1 MKTGKK
7 ILALLLVFCFMMAA
21 VPAYAASFSYTITG
35 SVDNELWG
43 RWDSE
48 ASIKNVTVTVKLQ
61 NGAIGTVFADA
72 EMDNLRKNATFKNE
86 GYAITL
92 PDLTFGN
99 GENTITVPGGKFKI
113 NTDNGLW
120 VTTYLTTT
128 GPVAA
133 AMVEESKTNEELRAL
148 LTIDPETDAASLKT
162 GSNVFNGNIYNY
174 IKYKIGAENMSVTT
188 DQATLHAGKAIT
200 VNGDF
205 PLTTFM
211 LSENQITTFVGGE
224 TPVQGAYVYSLDG
237 NTDGLY
243 VSSRADSGLDGPY
256 AVFTAPATGTYDVHV
271 LKRDDKDGSNP
282 KSRHIVMEI
291 AGQTMNFGNSN
302 VSNTMGYQWQNED
315 NHTPVYLTKGQQV
328 PVRVLAETGYYSGAY
343 GFAFTPRTDAETPVT
358 VQYNATPTGYTAM
371 NTATIKSVIPAAETA
386 TITVD
391 GEEVAVTAGAAETY
405 YPNVRKS
412 DANGNYINKP
422 TLLDALVTLDKQED
436 IGIDAHVLTE
446 SGYLHTYETDTMAFS
461 PTTAPLFG
469 YNLPGN
475 AGDYYANVFSASE
488 TFNLASGTG
497 ASIAVKVPED
507 GTYYMIANGGH
518 WDTGRSI
525 SVKVDSTSYS
535 DGTDTKFCFGGLG
548 VNAHYDVQSANGI
561 ELTAGY
567 HTLSFSVTGATRL
580 SYVALV
586 KADSQEEAAA
596 IQATFG
602 KGEKD
607 KFNEYFNDYNIRNVF
622 NGSTI
627 EEFLGKKSVSV
638 NGEIIKADWDRYI
651 LEDGD
656 VIRMDTFEP
665 VSVGPLSVYAYTSNM
680 TWDSNRQLT
689 DETSNASNFALLIS
703 NYGKVPADT
712 SVKDSMRGMYLT
724 GYVTFVEDDA
734 ATTGDE
740 TKVVNYIQLPIQ
752 GNAISQTRLV
762 VAINQPGGTTT
773 IDGLKFNNLNG
784 GFADSKKYDA
794 THLYITDDRFDGT
807 DASVNVVCENGKVVI
822 SSKKSQPVFVIVNNA
837 DGTKASATNYA
848 LDITTPVEVEVTAG
862 QTVYV
867 WEGSSYLASGTTA
880 RPLCAPIVVE

>member
-21 VPAYAASFSYTITG
+21 VPAFAADFSHTISG
-35 SVDNELWG
+35 SLDNGLWG

-48 ASIKNVTVTVKLQ
+48 ASIKNVTVTVKLH
-61 NGAIGTVFADA
+61 NGAIGIVFADA
-72 EMDNLRKNATFKNE
+72 EMDNLRKNKTFANE

-92 PDLTFGN
+92 PDLTFGT
-99 GENTITVPGGKFKI
+99 GENTITVPGGKFAF
-113 NTDNGLW
+113 NTESGLW
-120 VTTYLTTT
+120 VTSYLTTK
-128 GPVAA
+128 GPVAT

-162 GSNVFNGNIYNY
+162 ANNVYNGNIYNY
-174 IKYKIGAENMSVTT
+174 IKYKIGTETLWATT

-243 VSSRADSGLDGPY
+243 VSSRPDSGLDGPY
-256 AVFTAPATGTYDVHV
+256 AVFTAPATGIYDVHV
-271 LKRDDKDGSNP
+271 LKREQLKASNP
-282 KSRHIVMEI
+282 ESRHIVMEI
-291 AGQTMNFGNSN
+291 AGQTMHFGKDNTSNS
-302 VSNTMGYQWQNED
+302 MGYQWQNED
-315 NHTPVYLTKGQQV
+315 NRTPVYLTKGQQV
-328 PVRVLAETGYYSGAY
+328 TVRVLAETGYYSSAR

-358 VQYNATPTGYTAM
+358 VQYNATPTGFTAI

-386 TITVD
+386 TITVG

-436 IGIDAHVLTE
+436 IGIDAHILTE
-446 SGYLHTYETDTMAFS
+446 NGWLITSETDTMAFS

-475 AGDYYANVFSASE
+475 AGDLYASIFSSAE
-488 TFNLASGTG
+488 TFSLASGTS
-497 ASIAVKVPED
+497 ASILVKVPED

-518 WDTGRSI
+518 WSTDRYIT
-525 SVKVDSTSYS
+525 VKVDSTSYE
-535 DGTDTKFCFGGLG
+535 DGTDTKFCFGGEG
-548 VNAHYDVQSANGI
+548 KNAHYNVQSANGI

-567 HTLSFSVTGATRL
+567 HTLSFTVSGATRL

-586 KADSQEEAAA
+586 KADSQAEAAA

-602 KGEKD
+602 QGEKA

-627 EEFLGKKSVSV
+627 EEFLGKKSVAV

-665 VSVGPLSVYAYTSNM
+665 VSVAPLSVYAYTSNM

-689 DETSNASNFALLIS
+689 DETFNASNFALLIS
-703 NYGKVPADT
+703 SYGRVPADT

-724 GYVTFVEDDA
+724 GYVTFIEDDA

-752 GNAISQTRLV
+752 GNSISQSRLV

-773 IDGLKFNNLNG
+773 LDGLKFNNLNG
-784 GFADSKKYDA
+784 GFADGKKYDS
-794 THLYITDDRFDGT
+794 THLYITDDRFNGAD
-807 DASVNVVCENGKVVI
+807 DSVNVVCENGKVVI
-822 SSKKSQPVFVIVNNA
+822 STKKSQPVFVIVKNA

-848 LDITTPVEVEVTAG
+848 LDITTPVEVAVTAG

-867 WEGSSYLASGTTA
+867 WEGSPFLASGTTA